1 MKKVDK
7 AYIIKHLKKFR
18 PIKELKNYILTNIPY
33 KKEVKFDT
41 ILITFFNVGINP
53 IAIDEIYLEKRFELF
68 DKYTFP
74 SINAQTDKDFTWFL
88 LFNDKTPEI
97 YKKRIEI
104 LIKNTNLKNI
114 KIIYTKYDLHTCTK
128 PYLNKI
134 ISSEMQIGE
143 WLLSIRCDN
152 DDMLAKNYIEE
163 AKKNFRPLH
172 NMYIDFIRGYNL
184 YLPTG
189 ELNSYKCRSN
199 HFIMLKI
206 QR

>member
-53 IAIDEIYLEKRFELF
+53 IVIDEIYLEKRFELF

-88 LFNDKTPEI
+88 LFNDKT
-97 YKKRIEI
+97 
-104 LIKNTNLKNI
+104 T
-114 KIIYTKYDLHTCTK
+114 KI
-128 PYLNKI
+128 
-134 ISSEMQIGE
+134 
-143 WLLSIRCDN
+143 
-152 DDMLAKNYIEE
+152 
-163 AKKNFRPLH
+163 
-172 NMYIDFIRGYNL
+172 
-184 YLPTG
+184 
-189 ELNSYKCRSN
+189 
-199 HFIMLKI
+199 
-206 QR
+206 